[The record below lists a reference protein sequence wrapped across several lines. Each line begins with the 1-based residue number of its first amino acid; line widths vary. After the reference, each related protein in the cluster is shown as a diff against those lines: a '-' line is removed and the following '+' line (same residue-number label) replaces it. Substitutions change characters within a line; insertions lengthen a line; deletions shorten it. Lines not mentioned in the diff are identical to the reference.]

1 MIYSGTM
8 LISIENLLSVPIMS
22 LQTGT
27 QLAATTG
34 VIVDPRQL
42 TIAAFFVEGPGL
54 EQSPSILHP
63 ADIRELSDVGMIV
76 DEATKL
82 MSLEGLVRLQE
93 IIDFNFEL
101 IGLKVVDEHKHKL
114 GKISSYGIETEGYTI
129 VQIYTEQSLLRSI
142 STMSSIIHRTQV
154 ISVNNKQLVVQ
165 STSVREDV
173 KKTAEDMGRAF
184 VNPFRGSN
192 TLPPD

>member
-1 MIYSGTM
+1 M
-8 LISIENLLSVPIMS
+8 LISIENLVGVPIMS

-27 QLAATTG
+27 QLAITTG
-34 VIVDPRQL
+34 VIVDPRHL
-42 TIAAFFVEGPGL
+42 TIAAFYVEGTGL

-63 ADIRELSDVGMIV
+63 TDVREISDVGMIV
-76 DEATKL
+76 DDATKL

-93 IIDFNFEL
+93 IIDFGFEL
-101 IGLKVVDEHKHKL
+101 VGLKVTDEHKRKL
-114 GKISSYGIETEGYTI
+114 GKVSSYGVETEGFTI
-129 VQIYTEQSLLRSI
+129 IQIYTEQSLLRSI
-142 STMSSIIHRTQV
+142 SIMSSTIHRAQV
-154 ISVNNKQLVVQ
+154 VSVNNKQLVVQ
-165 STSVREDV
+165 SPSVRDDV